1 MTFTL
6 TVNEQELAILSEALG
21 ELPFK
26 KAASLVSALQKQV
39 NEQNQP
45 KVEPSSGE

>member
-1 MTFTL
+1 MNFTL
-6 TVNEQELAILSEALG
+6 TVTDQELLVLSEALG

-26 KAASLVSALQKQV
+26 KSASLISVLQKQV

-45 KVEPSSGE
+45 KVEPSAGE